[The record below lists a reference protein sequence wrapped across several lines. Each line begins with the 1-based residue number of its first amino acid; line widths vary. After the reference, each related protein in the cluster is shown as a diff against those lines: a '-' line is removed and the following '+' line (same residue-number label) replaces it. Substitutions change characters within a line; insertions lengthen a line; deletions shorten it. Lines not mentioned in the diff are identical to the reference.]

1 MENKKISLIG
11 RYLGKNEQ
19 GITIANIHFKPFV
32 FTDLCV
38 DKAIY
43 NKLLE
48 ADKEDWFEIYKL
60 VDRNEVIKILSEIV
74 KGERGEKGDKGQK
87 GVKGPTGIQ
96 GLRGKQ
102 GEKGEPGE
110 QGIRGIQGEQGF
122 QGEQGAQGERG
133 DKGEQAESCMTYL
146 NEVRFSSDTS
156 LKKYLDDRFK
166 KLYYDIVNPNLTTF
180 TGTSFTVND
189 SINSKVDVEVLGLS
203 VQNLWSNSYLNS
215 STKYN
220 MSQSVSEDGVTFSFI
235 LTGTSS
241 GYVLS
246 DRTNLLIKPVTKY
259 TFSRRVSSI
268 YGITETIIIGLS
280 NGEEEQIDISHDTD
294 GLLID
299 VFETPE
305 SFEYLKYKIGYNIAR
320 STFSVGQIMLLEEDR
335 TSIVG
340 NEDLE
345 YFKGIMSTS
354 LEKTKINSHSF
365 NMVNPSEKFGTSN
378 WWTSNANA
386 VSVNI
391 NDSGEAEITKKLDF
405 SSVHIFNRCHV
416 EVKKDKKYKV
426 VVVAKGNMENTKC
439 SILLRADGNTR
450 NVIQTYATITG
461 SEFKEFTTKIAYS
474 PEEDTAVIIGI
485 SSSDMKV
492 GETITI
498 KSIGFQEVEDDSET
512 IKYAKYED
520 KTIDV
525 PSFDDLELRGFIDG
539 LKDTLSTTG
548 QYTQNIGITELSSVL
563 SWKLSNN
570 KEKTLVFATNF
581 NGAKANTN
589 IMCNKFSAEKGDIE
603 RDYEKIAIVNNVLYL
618 AIYKSRLESETLEG
632 FKKWLDKNGLYI
644 YYELKNSIVT
654 SLDYIGQLSTF
665 NGRTSFKITS
675 NVPAEMSVVV
685 PCQNSE
691 STIALVDNKE
701 G

>member
-38 DKAIY
+38 DKPIY

-87 GVKGPTGIQ
+87 GAKGPTGIQ
-96 GLRGKQ
+96 GLQ
-102 GEKGEPGE
+102 GEQGIKGEPGE

-122 QGEQGAQGERG
+122 QGEQGVQGERG

-146 NEVRFSSDTS
+146 NEVRFSSDAS

-305 SFEYLKYKIGYNIAR
+305 NFEYLKYKIGYNIAR
-320 STFSVGQIMLLEEDR
+320 SAFSVGQIMLLEEDR
-335 TSIVG
+335 TSIVK

-345 YFKGIMSTS
+345 YFKGIMNAS

-365 NMVNPSEKFGTSN
+365 NMVNPSEKFDMSN
-378 WWTSNANA
+378 WWTSNSNV

-391 NDSGEAEITKKLDF
+391 NSSGEAEITKKLDF
-405 SSVHIFNRCHV
+405 SAVHIFNRCHV
-416 EVKKDKKYKV
+416 EVKKGKKYKV

-439 SILLRADGNTR
+439 TILLRADSNTR
-450 NVIQTYATITG
+450 NVIQTNATITG

-474 PEEDTAVIIGI
+474 PEEDTAVVIGI

-525 PSFDDLELRGFIDG
+525 PGFDGLELRGFIDG

-563 SWKLSNN
+563 SWRLSNN

-581 NGAKANTN
+581 NDAKADTN
-589 IMCNKFSAEKGDIE
+589 IMCNKFSAGKGDIG
-603 RDYEKIAIVNNVLYL
+603 RDYEKISIVNNVLYL

-644 YYELKNSIVT
+644 YYESKNSIVT

-675 NVPAEMSVVV
+675 NVPAEMSVIV

-691 STIALVDNKE
+691 STIALTDNKE
-701 G
+701 V